1 MPCLCQKPN
10 SPYWMA
16 KFRDATGR
24 VVMRS
29 TKKTSHREALKIALM
44 WEDATT
50 AARAGELTQAAS
62 VKILR
67 ELMEQTIHQTLKMPS
82 IRETLDSYLAA
93 CTATGAAASTLIRYR
108 PIFKRFL
115 GHIGE
120 VRAQASI
127 ASASVAEIE
136 SWRNAEL
143 ASGVSGKTAN
153 IGLGIVRAAFN
164 AAKRRGEIL
173 HNPCDAI
180 FKVAERSD
188 EREPF
193 TDADVAALLR
203 TASGTDWQ
211 GAVLVAA
218 WTGLRL
224 ADVAALTWRNV
235 DLTAGTLTVTPNK
248 TDKQIVQ
255 PMAGELRDYLTSR
268 PAGVGKA
275 PLFPTL
281 AGRITG
287 SNGANAGL
295 SNEFARLMSRAEVV
309 APMGR
314 VKKGRGRQMRTKS
327 FHSLRHTFVSR
338 LANADVSADV
348 RKALA
353 GHDSDEAHARYTHL
367 AFTKQID
374 ALAKLGAIGGWR

>member
-1 MPCLCQKPN
+1 MPCLCRKPN

-29 TKKTSHREALKIALM
+29 TKKTAHRDALKIALM
-44 WEDATT
+44 WEDATI
-50 AARAGELTQAAS
+50 AARRGELTQAAS

-67 ELMEQTIHQTLKMPS
+67 DLMEQTTRETLKVPS
-82 IRETLDSYLAA
+82 IRETLDNYLSA
-93 CTATGAAASTLIRYR
+93 CTATGGAASTVIRYR
-108 PIFKRFL
+108 PFFNRFL
-115 GHIGE
+115 AHIGE
-120 VRAQASI
+120 MRARASV

-143 ASGVSGKTAN
+143 ASGMSGKSAN
-153 IGLGIVRAAFN
+153 MGLGILRAAFN

-180 FKVAERSD
+180 ANVAARSD

-193 TDADVAALLR
+193 SDAEVVRLLE
-203 TASGTDWQ
+203 ASKDSEWQ
-211 GAVLVAA
+211 GAILVGA

-224 ADVAALTWRNV
+224 ADVANLTWGQV
-235 DLTAGTLTVTPNK
+235 DLDAGVLTVTPAK
-248 TDKQIVQ
+248 TDKPIRQ
-255 PMAGELRDYLTSR
+255 PMATELRAYLTTLPS
-268 PAGVGKA
+268 GLGKR

-281 AGRITG
+281 CGRITG
-287 SNGANAGL
+287 REGGL
-295 SNEFARLMSRAEVV
+295 SNEFGRLMERAGIVV
-309 APMGR
+309 PRGR
-314 VKKGRGRQMRTKS
+314 EKRGRGRQVRTKS

-348 RKALA
+348 RKVLA
-353 GHDSDEAHARYTHL
+353 GHDTDEAHARYTHL
-367 AFTKQID
+367 AFTKQTD
-374 ALAKLGAIGGWR
+374 ALAKLAAIGGWR

>member
-1 MPCLCQKPN
+1 
-10 SPYWMA
+10 MA

-29 TKKTSHREALKIALM
+29 TKKTARRDALKIALM
-44 WEDATT
+44 WEDATA

-62 VKILR
+62 VKLLR
-67 ELMEQTIHQTLKMPS
+67 ELMEQTTRQTLAMPS
-82 IRETLDSYLAA
+82 IRETLDSHLAA
-93 CTATGAAASTLIRYR
+93 CTATGGAASTVARYR
-108 PIFKRFL
+108 PIFRRFL
-115 GHIGE
+115 AHIGE
-120 VRAQASI
+120 VRARASI
-127 ASASVAEIE
+127 ASAAVSEIE

-153 IGLGIVRAAFN
+153 LGLGVLRAALN

-180 FKVAERSD
+180 ASVAERSD

-193 TDADVAALLR
+193 TDADVAVLLR

-224 ADVAALTWRNV
+224 ADVAGLTWGNI
-235 DLTAGTLTVTPNK
+235 DLVQGTLTATPNK

-255 PMAGELRDYLTSR
+255 PMAGELRDFLASLPT
-268 PAGVGKA
+268 GVGKA

-281 AGRITG
+281 FGRVTG
-287 SNGANAGL
+287 RHGGL
-295 SNEFARLMSRAEVV
+295 SNEFARLMQRAEVV

-314 VKKGRGRQMRTKS
+314 EKKGRGRQVRTKS

-367 AFTKQID
+367 AFTKQTE
-374 ALAKLGAIGGWR
+374 ALAKLGKIGGWR

>member
-1 MPCLCQKPN
+1 
-10 SPYWMA
+10 
-16 KFRDATGR
+16 
-24 VVMRS
+24 
-29 TKKTSHREALKIALM
+29 
-44 WEDATT
+44 
-50 AARAGELTQAAS
+50 
-62 VKILR
+62 
-67 ELMEQTIHQTLKMPS
+67 
-82 IRETLDSYLAA
+82 
-93 CTATGAAASTLIRYR
+93 
-108 PIFKRFL
+108 
-115 GHIGE
+115 

-143 ASGVSGKTAN
+143 AAGVSGKTAN

-255 PMAGELRDYLTSR
+255 PMAGELRDFLTSR
-268 PAGVGKA
+268 AAGVGKA

-314 VKKGRGRQMRTKS
+314 EKKGRGRQMRTKS

-374 ALAKLGAIGGWR
+374 ALAKLGTIGGWR